1 MYPIFIEVTAGDNR
15 KFAVNPWCISDMH
28 YVKDSENYPNI
39 NTILVMNGQRDE
51 LRVKETIVA
60 VFGLPDFV
68 HHLNDAR
75 LWFGGEM
82 GENDVVVFANGSE
95 ARYKEFSYNDSEV
108 Q

>member
-51 LRVKETIVA
+51 LRVKETIEEIQNA
-60 VFGLPDFV
+60 IFTCYGAFR
-68 HHLNDAR
+68 R
-75 LWFGGEM
+75 L
-82 GENDVVVFANGSE
+82 
-95 ARYKEFSYNDSEV
+95 
-108 Q
+108 

>member
-1 MYPIFIEVTAGDNR
+1 MVHFVGFRTPQQYRNA
-15 KFAVNPWCISDMH
+15 
-28 YVKDSENYPNI
+28 
-39 NTILVMNGQRDE
+39 
-51 LRVKETIVA
+51 VA